1 MKLSV
6 KGMGIAVAL
15 LWGLVMLIVG
25 VAHTMFDGYGER
37 FLNMMAGLYPGY
49 GGPAAGGGMDQ
60 ALIGALYGA
69 LDGLIGGVV
78 LTWVYNR
85 FARKAA

>member
-6 KGMGIAVAL
+6 KGMGIAVGL

-25 VAHTMFDGYGER
+25 VAHTVHAGYGER

-49 GGPAAGGGMDQ
+49 GGPGGMGQ
-60 ALIGALYGA
+60 AVIGALYGA
-69 LDGLIGGVV
+69 LDGLIGGAV
-78 LTWVYNR
+78 LAWIYNR

>member
-6 KGMGIAVAL
+6 KGIGIAVAL

-37 FLNMMAGLYPGY
+37 FLHMMAGLY
-49 GGPAAGGGMDQ
+49 Q
-60 ALIGALYGA
+60 IGRASCRER
-69 LDGLIGGVV
+69 V
-78 LTWVYNR
+78 
-85 FARKAA
+85 